1 MRPWQSYLAIGK
13 GRPFLQNGSRHIA
26 IQDRQY
32 HATVILEA
40 QNQPAPEGIAFTAS
54 NFNNSQAPSRRERSA
69 AVSQNIQSLN
79 RQRERR
85 PSEQAAQ
92 PFRINRI
99 DNGNPRPSNSSSPQ
113 AGGRYPQGD
122 RPANVRHDTA
132 SPFQPRRVNSSA
144 PPTAGRY
151 PQGDRQA
158 YIRRDTTSPSQ
169 PGHVN
174 SSSPPTA
181 GRYPQGDRP
190 AYIRRDTTS
199 PGQPGPPRPPP
210 TYQRTFGR
218 PPPAAFSGNRSS
230 QLPPRNS
237 SARPAPRRP
246 RRGNR
251 RSDDS
256 DVADF
261 SAPLS
266 TTTDVPSP
274 AQARRY
280 LHQAAAETGARV
292 PFAPARPELQ
302 QLVGMPMGLYATAR
316 GGGTRAVLD
325 GMRVRGGGKK
335 EEAVEGT
342 TGLAARL
349 LAGREVWL
357 GDGPEREEVLGRA
370 RGLAAE
376 RARAAERNVKVGVQE
391 VAGFVGVEE
400 GVRKELVKK
409 AVEDVK
415 GTDFVARARGDFEK
429 TVAGF
434 LDSNGT
440 YGAESGEVLMKKVK
454 ELLPVAT
461 RQGGQVTRQARR

>member
-1 MRPWQSYLAIGK
+1 MSLPYTANSELKDSI
-13 GRPFLQNGSRHIA
+13 
-26 IQDRQY
+26 
-32 HATVILEA
+32 
-40 QNQPAPEGIAFTAS
+40 AS
-54 NFNNSQAPSRRERSA
+54 NFNNSRAPSRRERSA

-99 DNGNPRPSNSSSPQ
+99 DNGNPRPSNSYSPQ

-144 PPTAGRY
+144 PPTAGRN
-151 PQGDRQA
+151 PQGDRPA
-158 YIRRDTTSPSQ
+158 YNRRDTTSPSQ
-169 PGHVN
+169 PRRVN
-174 SSSPPTA
+174 SSTPPAA

-199 PGQPGPPRPPP
+199 PSQPGPPRPPP

-230 QLPPRNS
+230 QLPQQRN

-280 LHQAAAETGARV
+280 LRQAAAESGARV

-302 QLVGMPMGLYATAR
+302 QLLGMPMGLYATAR

-325 GMRVRGGGKK
+325 GMRARGGGGKN
-335 EEAVEGT
+335 EEGAVEGT

-357 GDGPEREEVLGRA
+357 GDGAEREEVLGRA
-370 RGLAAE
+370 RGLAAQ

-400 GVRKELVKK
+400 GVRKELVRK

-415 GTDFVARARGDFEK
+415 GTDFAARTRGRAEK
-429 TVAGF
+429 TVAGY

-440 YGAESGEVLMKKVK
+440 YGAESGEALMKKVK

-461 RQGGQVTRQARR
+461 RQGGQATQRARR